1 MGQKEITKKSSTMD
15 LYQKNYRNKNSF
27 KKKDQ
32 TKHKIQA
39 CKRIKQSCYD
49 LKIEVPEKVLSIE
62 KSLNDTYNKIQT
74 KEYKKDH
81 FTGKGMPRARKH
93 KKIPISLDRDFV
105 LV

>member
-1 MGQKEITKKSSTMD
+1 MGQKEITKKIQHNGTLSKK
-15 LYQKNYRNKNSF
+15 LQKQKQF
-27 KKKDQ
+27 QKKDQ
-32 TKHKIQA
+32 TKHKLQA
-39 CKRIKQSCYD
+39 CKRIKQSCWD

-81 FTGKGMPRARKH
+81 FTGNGKPHLKKH
-93 KKIPISLDRDFV
+93 KKMPISLDRDFV